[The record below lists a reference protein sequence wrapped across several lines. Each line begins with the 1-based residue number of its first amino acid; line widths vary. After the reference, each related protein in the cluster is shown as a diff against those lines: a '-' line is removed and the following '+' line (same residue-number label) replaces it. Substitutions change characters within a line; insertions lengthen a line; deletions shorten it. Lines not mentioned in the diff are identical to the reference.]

1 MKTFRWLVSA
11 MVIVAGLGG
20 VMAVSAD
27 APVEGR
33 AGRAEMRF
41 LEGMIDHHMMALM
54 MASDCLAKASSEGLK
69 TLCQSIIDA
78 QSAEI
83 EVMRGWLKEW
93 YGIEYAAMPMMDNMD
108 HMSGMG
114 GMMEGMMGD
123 EPMMMMGMMAG
134 LSDLTGTEYDIA
146 WMEAMIDHHDDALH
160 MSERLLRRVEHA
172 DLRDLAQNII
182 RAQSDEIEMMEGMI
196 RELSA

>member
-1 MKTFRWLVSA
+1 MKMMRWVMLGL
-11 MVIVAGLGG
+11 VIVALFGGL
-20 VMAVSAD
+20 MVSAD

-33 AGRAEMRF
+33 AGRAEVRF

-54 MASDCLAKASSEGLK
+54 MANDCLAKASSDGLK
-69 TLCQSIIDA
+69 SLCRAIIDA

-83 EVMRGWLKEW
+83 ELMRGWLKAW
-93 YGIEYAAMPMMDNMD
+93 YGIENANMPMMDHMD
-108 HMSGMG
+108 NMG
-114 GMMEGMMGD
+114 GMMGG

-134 LSDLTGTEYDIA
+134 LSELTGTEYDIA

-172 DLRDLAQNII
+172 DLRDLAQSII
-182 RAQSDEIEMMEGMI
+182 RAQAAEIEMMEGMI
-196 RELSA
+196 RDLS

>member
-1 MKTFRWLVSA
+1 MKMMRWLGIGL
-11 MVIVAGLGG
+11 VIAALFGG
-20 VMAVSAD
+20 VMVSAD

-33 AGRAEMRF
+33 AGRAEVRF

-54 MASDCLAKASSEGLK
+54 MASDCLAKASSDGLK
-69 TLCQSIIDA
+69 SLCQAIIEA

-83 EVMRGWLKEW
+83 ELMRGWLKEW
-93 YGIEYAAMPMMDNMD
+93 YSIEYANMPMMDNMD
-108 HMSGMG
+108 NMG
-114 GMMEGMMGD
+114 GMMGGMMGG

-134 LSDLTGTEYDIA
+134 LSELTGTEYDIA

-182 RAQSDEIEMMEGMI
+182 RAQSAEIELMEGMI
-196 RELSA
+196 RDLS

>member
-1 MKTFRWLVSA
+1 MKTFRWSMIA
-11 MVIVAGLGG
+11 MVIALLVGG
-20 VMAVSAD
+20 VMVSAD

-33 AGRAEMRF
+33 AGRAEVRF

-54 MASDCLAKASSEGLK
+54 MASDCLAKASSDGLK
-69 TLCQSIIDA
+69 SLCQAIIDA
-78 QSAEI
+78 QTAEI
-83 EVMRGWLKEW
+83 EVMRGWLKAW
-93 YGIEYAAMPMMDNMD
+93 YSIDYANMPMMDNM
-108 HMSGMG
+108 G
-114 GMMEGMMGD
+114 GMMGGMMGD

-146 WMEAMIDHHDDALH
+146 WLEAMIDHHDDALH

-182 RAQSDEIEMMEGMI
+182 RAQSAEIEMMEGMI
-196 RELSA
+196 RDLSS

>member
-1 MKTFRWLVSA
+1 MKMMRWLG
-11 MVIVAGLGG
+11 MGLLIAALFGG
-20 VMAVSAD
+20 AIVSAD

-54 MASDCLAKASSEGLK
+54 MASDCLAKASSDGLK
-69 TLCQSIIDA
+69 SLCQAIIDA

-83 EVMRGWLKEW
+83 ELMRGWLKEW
-93 YGIEYAAMPMMDNMD
+93 YGIENADMPMMDHMD
-108 HMSGMG
+108 NMG
-114 GMMEGMMGD
+114 GMMGS
-123 EPMMMMGMMAG
+123 EPMMMGMMAG
-134 LSDLTGTEYDIA
+134 LSELTGTEYDIA

-160 MSERLLRRVEHA
+160 MSERLLRRGEHA

-182 RAQSDEIEMMEGMI
+182 RAQSAEIELMEGMI
-196 RELSA
+196 RDLSS